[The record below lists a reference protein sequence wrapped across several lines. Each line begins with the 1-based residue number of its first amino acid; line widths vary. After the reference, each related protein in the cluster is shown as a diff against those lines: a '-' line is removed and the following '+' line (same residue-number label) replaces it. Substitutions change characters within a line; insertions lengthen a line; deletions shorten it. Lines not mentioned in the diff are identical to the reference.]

1 MSREKYF
8 SNDYLDEPK
17 KTRVFNG
24 VKYYHVE
31 SHRDKADAKK
41 AAKQYRVMGGLA
53 IVYKLPEREV
63 SFGKYAVYWVS
74 NKKHRK

>member
-1 MSREKYF
+1 MAAEKYF

-31 SHRDKADAKK
+31 SHRDKESAKRY
-41 AAKQYRVMGGLA
+41 AAQYRVMGGLA
-53 IVYKLPEREV
+53 RVFKLPAREV

-74 NKKHRK
+74 DKKHRR